1 MAKKHKRSKVDKGQI
16 IGAIIFIS
24 LFIGLILLGLFYE
37 SGSQF
42 DSSFFDDLGRVMQ
55 GQYD

>member
-1 MAKKHKRSKVDKGQI
+1 MPKKTRRRSTDPGQI

-24 LFIGLILLGLFYE
+24 LLLGLIVLGLLYE

-42 DSSFFDDLGRVMQ
+42 SGSFFDDVSNAMQ
-55 GQYD
+55 WK